1 MYFWYSVNGVMK
13 RLIVW
18 ENLRKHPTRI
28 EGYLD
33 ENFLCSESEIIRE
46 VPETYDD
53 ISSSTNYFNKLVE
66 NTVVTDSG
74 NSKKEGFTRH
84 GLSY

>member
-1 MYFWYSVNGVMK
+1 MESSKGSSCEKIYA
-13 RLIVW
+13 
-18 ENLRKHPTRI
+18 HPTRI

-46 VPETYDD
+46 VPDIPIETYDD
-53 ISSSTNYFNKLVE
+53 ISSSTNYFNKLVS
-66 NTVVTDSG
+66 DSG